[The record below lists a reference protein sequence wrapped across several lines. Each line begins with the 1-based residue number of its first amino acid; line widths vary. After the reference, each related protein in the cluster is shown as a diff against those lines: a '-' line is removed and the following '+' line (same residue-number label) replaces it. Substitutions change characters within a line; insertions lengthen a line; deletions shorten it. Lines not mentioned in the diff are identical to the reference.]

1 MGRLIET
8 KMKTIEITER
18 EASLLSWAADY
29 LIEQTKDFMKDPR
42 ALHELN
48 ALKETQEKLKTIL
61 E

>member
-1 MGRLIET
+1 
-8 KMKTIEITER
+8 MKTIEINER

-29 LIEQTKDFMKDPR
+29 LIDQTKDFMKDPR